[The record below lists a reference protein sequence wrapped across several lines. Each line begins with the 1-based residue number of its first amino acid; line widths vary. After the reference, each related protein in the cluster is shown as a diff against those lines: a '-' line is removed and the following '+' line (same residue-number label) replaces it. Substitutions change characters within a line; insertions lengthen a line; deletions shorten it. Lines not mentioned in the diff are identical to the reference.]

1 MEKTRPHWN
10 VGAVCM
16 SALVIVKVHLVHLN
30 RYAALAVHPGVL
42 VNFRASRTI
51 LLMPGEIGDRTFK
64 FSLIH

>member
-16 SALVIVKVHLVHLN
+16 SALVKVHLVHSN
-30 RYAALAVHPGVL
+30 RYTALAVHPGVL
-42 VNFRASRTI
+42 VHFRAFATI
-51 LLMPGEIGDRTFK
+51 LSMPGESGDRTFK